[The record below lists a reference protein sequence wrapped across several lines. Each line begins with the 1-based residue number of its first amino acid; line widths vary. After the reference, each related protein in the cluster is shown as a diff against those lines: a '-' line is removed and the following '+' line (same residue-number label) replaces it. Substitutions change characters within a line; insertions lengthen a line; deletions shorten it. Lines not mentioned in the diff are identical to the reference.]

1 MIRDRENQMYDGEYI
16 HTTKTSGYGTPD
28 FETLARGYGI
38 EFHSYHSMEEKD
50 IRQVLDN
57 LDAPTLIEI
66 ELEEEIILTPNLPKG
81 RTMQRMSPEL
91 DEDILLEL
99 DCL

>member
-1 MIRDRENQMYDGEYI
+1 MTHPHAALHNAKKYFQLN
-16 HTTKTSGYGTPD
+16 K
-28 FETLARGYGI
+28 
-38 EFHSYHSMEEKD
+38 
-50 IRQVLDN
+50 
-57 LDAPTLIEI
+57 
-66 ELEEEIILTPNLPKG
+66 LEEEIILTPNLPKG